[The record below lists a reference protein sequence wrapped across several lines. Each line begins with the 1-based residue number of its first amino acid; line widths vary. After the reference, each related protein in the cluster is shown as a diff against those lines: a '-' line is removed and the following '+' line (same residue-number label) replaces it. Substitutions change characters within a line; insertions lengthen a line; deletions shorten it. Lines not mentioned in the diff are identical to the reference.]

1 MKQIMTR
8 TFILLAG
15 IALFAAC
22 NDDDNVVETGHDL
35 GALQINV
42 SMTGFTS
49 GSPETRTTDAGY
61 TTSFATGDS
70 IGITVIQDGVIK
82 EDNIPYKYNGTNW
95 NPVAAP
101 ADIYTAGIVT
111 YLVYYPYSAAMNGK
125 TSEADIVA
133 AFTPKT
139 NQSAPADYAAS
150 DLLTGTGSLSGS
162 TLTATLTHAL
172 ALVEVSLPAGA
183 SAPTLKINGGGVLT
197 PSTTTFRY
205 IAAPATGA
213 TLSGSYTH
221 SGKTFNWSKTGV
233 NLEAGKYAQVNI
245 TKMLAGISV
254 TTPPTRTAY
263 GVNTTEVDD
272 PTDLTGMVLTLTY
285 SDGTTPTV
293 TFPTT
298 DPLFTGFTAYA
309 RTSTGNKTVTI
320 NYGTFTP
327 TITLGVSNL
336 VAKRRVGSGPS
347 YTYTYHG
354 YTGLNSAFNGE
365 TGQTSVITLYADKT
379 IGIPGTF
386 GEDLAN
392 TFTLNS
398 GTHITLTG
406 NNARSITDGGYIRTA
421 ATFRINSGASLE
433 ITGNITITGHVNRRI
448 SLPSTAGK
456 GGAVYVDGGDF
467 ILSGGTISGNTA
479 TVNTGDVFGNG
490 AGGGVWVGNGG
501 TFVMSSGTISGNTA
515 SHTVIYGADGGG
527 VYVASGGSFTMNG
540 GTISSNNASSGA
552 NSYGGG
558 VFVASGGV
566 FTWNSGAAISSN
578 TVAGGSGSVNLG
590 TQVYKVDGGTVS
602 GHSAGTANGS
612 DEYWDTW

>member
-1 MKQIMTR
+1 
-8 TFILLAG
+8 
-15 IALFAAC
+15 
-22 NDDDNVVETGHDL
+22 
-35 GALQINV
+35 
-42 SMTGFTS
+42 MTGFTS

-125 TSEADIVA
+125 TSGADIVA

-150 DLLTGTGSLSGS
+150 DLLTGTGSLVGS

-309 RTSTGNKTVTI
+309 RTSTGNKPVTI

-365 TGQTSVITLYADKT
+365 AGQTSVITLYADKS
-379 IGIPGTF
+379 IGAGF
-386 GEDLAN
+386 GEDQTS

-406 NNARSITDGGYIRTA
+406 NGARSITEPGNNRTA
-421 ATFRINSGASLE
+421 ATFTINSGASLE
-433 ITGNITITGHVNRRI
+433 ITSTITISGHKNNR
-448 SLPSTAGK
+448 SSGNGTAGI
-456 GGAVYVDGGDF
+456 GGAVFVNGGTF
-467 ILSGGTISGNTA
+467 TLSGGTISGNTA
-479 TVNTGDVFGNG
+479 SAGTSAQGNG
-490 AGGGVWVGNGG
+490 ADGGGVWVGNGG
-501 TFVMSSGTISGNTA
+501 TFVMNSGTISGNTA
-515 SHTVIYGADGGG
+515 YYNFLYSGEGGG
-527 VYVASGGSFTMNG
+527 VYVASGGSFIMNG
-540 GTISSNNASSGA
+540 GTISGNTAISETSDSP
-552 NSYGGG
+552 YGGG
-558 VFVASGGV
+558 VFVASGGS
-566 FTWNSGAAISSN
+566 FTWNSGATITGN
-578 TVAGGSGSVNLG
+578 TVTGGGGSNPHG
-590 TQVYKVDGGTVS
+590 TQVYKVDGGTVN
-602 GHSAGTANGS
+602 GHAAGTANGS